1 MAWLDTALKK
11 EKEKYEKCPVTPD
24 LVPGHEVAQGWGFVV
39 AGYFLVEQS
48 FKAILYV
55 RDKQVARIHDLSNL
69 FNSLDQYD
77 QDTLREYYVD
87 FRATI
92 GGHIATFP
100 FKRLDEFLDNLDG
113 DTNNRGTRI
122 GSFDWRYFLIEENQ
136 SGEIPLVSVDYLHE
150 IVYGSTRIVERAVF
164 GHSEPLQFTLSWRM
178 VRERWKKYRDWF
190 MVRMNSEGWDDLGDR
205 VEVLWGPNYR
215 DRYDVYVFR
224 DKGIEQRFAE
234 LPGDLG
240 LRLDDKRKEI
250 EAFVPEE
257 GLRSIGMSRTPSS
270 ST

>member
-1 MAWLDTALKK
+1 MICKTHNLLQ
-11 EKEKYEKCPVTPD
+11 
-24 LVPGHEVAQGWGFVV
+24 LF
-39 AGYFLVEQS
+39 
-48 FKAILYV
+48 
-55 RDKQVARIHDLSNL
+55 NL
-69 FNSLDQYD
+69 FDEYD

-100 FKRLDEFLDNLDG
+100 FKRLDDFLENLEG
-113 DTNNRGTRI
+113 DRVGTTHV
-122 GSFDWRYFLIEENQ
+122 GSFDWRYFLIEENR
-136 SGEIPLVSVDYLHE
+136 SREMPLVSVDYLHE

-178 VRERWKKYRDWF
+178 VRERWRKYLDWS

-205 VEVLWGPNYR
+205 VEVLWWPDYR

-240 LRLDDKRKEI
+240 LRLDDKLKEI

-270 ST
+270 SS